1 VLVLFLLAP
10 TVAEILL
17 GDLLL
22 KASFVP
28 TLVMYL
34 LLYGSG
40 ALLVREI
47 ARRRRLGWSGI
58 VVLGLAYGVVEE
70 GLILQT
76 LFNPHF
82 PGLGI
87 LATYGRSL
95 GVSWFWTVSVLGEH
109 AIWSITLPIFLTE
122 QLFPDRADRPWLG
135 RVGLVLDAI
144 IYLLTALVMSHF
156 FTIYTHFSAPPPT
169 LLITALTAVIFVVV
183 SLLLVSR
190 GKTASISQGLP
201 AMWIAGLTALLAGAL
216 FFGIRYLPLFFPIIP
231 AILPILLYGV
241 VYFGTALLIRRWATT
256 SGWTVQHQLALASG
270 ALLTYMLYGFRLV
283 VAKGGGLADL
293 LFHGSVCM
301 VFAGLLARMFIV
313 SRKYRNL

>member
-1 VLVLFLLAP
+1 MTQVKQNPARFHGTPVLVLFLLAP

-87 LATYGRSL
+87 LATY
-95 GVSWFWTVSVLGEH
+95 
-109 AIWSITLPIFLTE
+109 
-122 QLFPDRADRPWLG
+122 
-135 RVGLVLDAI
+135 
-144 IYLLTALVMSHF
+144 
-156 FTIYTHFSAPPPT
+156 
-169 LLITALTAVIFVVV
+169 
-183 SLLLVSR
+183 
-190 GKTASISQGLP
+190 
-201 AMWIAGLTALLAGAL
+201 
-216 FFGIRYLPLFFPIIP
+216 
-231 AILPILLYGV
+231 
-241 VYFGTALLIRRWATT
+241 
-256 SGWTVQHQLALASG
+256 
-270 ALLTYMLYGFRLV
+270 
-283 VAKGGGLADL
+283 
-293 LFHGSVCM
+293 
-301 VFAGLLARMFIV
+301 
-313 SRKYRNL
+313 